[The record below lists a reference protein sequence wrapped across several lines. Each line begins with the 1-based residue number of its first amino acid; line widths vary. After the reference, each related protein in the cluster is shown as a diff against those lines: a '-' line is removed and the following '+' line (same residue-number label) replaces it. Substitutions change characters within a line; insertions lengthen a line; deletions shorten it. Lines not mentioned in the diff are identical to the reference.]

1 MTPPSP
7 TALSVLRAVAG
18 GAGSLAPVHAALGTV
33 LDTIEPGLAVARVPR
48 LPPHRLRGPGVVPV
62 LGDLVLSAAI
72 TSSLAA
78 GLRISTLTL
87 HTAMLGP
94 LPPPGAALVARA
106 ELVGPGGTAA
116 GGTADAAADGVAGAT
131 AVASAAAAAGGLGGA
146 SAGAVVGGLGRAS
159 MGESAGAVA
168 GAVAGATAV
177 SRAEVYAAD
186 GRPVAQVGARCAVLP
201 STGGGELFH
210 DPVDPDPFAALGPE
224 LRAAATLANSTG
236 GVQGGVL
243 AAVLG
248 HRIAEAIG
256 APDAAACDYD
266 VTFVR
271 GIAADGDR
279 MAVDVEVRHAG
290 RRLVAADARLRDA
303 RGLLAV
309 IASAACWLPPSP
321 RIPDGESR
329 NP

>member
-1 MTPPSP
+1 MTSP
-7 TALSVLRAVAG
+7 TALTVLRAVAG

-106 ELVGPGGTAA
+106 ELVGPAGAVA
-116 GGTADAAADGVAGAT
+116 GGTADASAD
-131 AVASAAAAAGGLGGA
+131 
-146 SAGAVVGGLGRAS
+146 
-159 MGESAGAVA
+159 
-168 GAVAGATAV
+168 AVAGATAV

-224 LRAAATLANSTG
+224 LRAAATLANSAG

-243 AAVLG
+243 AAVVG

-271 GIAADGDR
+271 GVAADGAG
-279 MAVDVEVRHAG
+279 MAVDVEVRHGG
-290 RRLVAADARLRDA
+290 RRLVAADARLRDS
-303 RGLLAV
+303 RGRVAV
-309 IASAACWLPPSP
+309 IASAACWLPPPSP
-321 RIPDGESR
+321 HIPDGESR

>member
-1 MTPPSP
+1 MTSP
-7 TALSVLRAVAG
+7 TALTVLRAVAG
-18 GAGSLAPVHAALGTV
+18 GAGSLAPVHAALGTA

-106 ELVGPGGTAA
+106 ELVGAGGAVA
-116 GGTADAAADGVAGAT
+116 GGTADASAD
-131 AVASAAAAAGGLGGA
+131 
-146 SAGAVVGGLGRAS
+146 
-159 MGESAGAVA
+159 
-168 GAVAGATAV
+168 AVAGATAV

-224 LRAAATLANSTG
+224 LRAAATLANSAG

-243 AAVLG
+243 AAVVG

-271 GIAADGDR
+271 GVAADGAG
-279 MAVDVEVRHAG
+279 MAVDVEVRHGG
-290 RRLVAADARLRDA
+290 RRLVAADARLRDS
-303 RGLLAV
+303 RGRVAV
-309 IASAACWLPPSP
+309 IASAACWLPPPSP
-321 RIPDGESR
+321 HIPDGESR

>member
-1 MTPPSP
+1 MTPPEASP
-7 TALSVLRAVAG
+7 SALTVLRAVAR
-18 GAGSLAPVHAALGTV
+18 GAGSLAPVHAALGTA

-106 ELVGPGGTAA
+106 ELVGPAGAVA
-116 GGTADAAADGVAGAT
+116 GGTADASAD
-131 AVASAAAAAGGLGGA
+131 
-146 SAGAVVGGLGRAS
+146 
-159 MGESAGAVA
+159 
-168 GAVAGATAV
+168 AVAGATAV

-224 LRAAATLANSTG
+224 LRAAATLANSAG

-243 AAVLG
+243 AAVVG

-271 GIAADGDR
+271 GVAADGAG
-279 MAVDVEVRHAG
+279 MAVDVEVRHGG
-290 RRLVAADARLRDA
+290 RRLVAADARLRDS
-303 RGLLAV
+303 RGRVAV
-309 IASAACWLPPSP
+309 IASAACWLPPPSP
-321 RIPDGESR
+321 HIPDGESR

>member
-1 MTPPSP
+1 MNPPTPEAFP

-18 GAGSLAPVHAALGTV
+18 GAGSLAPVHAALGTA

-106 ELVGPGGTAA
+106 ELV
-116 GGTADAAADGVAGAT
+116 
-131 AVASAAAAAGGLGGA
+131 ASTD
-146 SAGAVVGGLGRAS
+146 
-159 MGESAGAVA
+159 
-168 GAVAGATAV
+168 ATAV

-201 STGGGELFH
+201 STRGGELFH

-224 LRAAATLANSTG
+224 LWAAATLANSAG

-243 AAVLG
+243 AAVVG

-271 GIAADGDR
+271 GVAADGAG
-279 MAVDVEVRHAG
+279 MAVDVEVRHGG
-290 RRLVAADARLRDA
+290 RRLVAADARLRDS
-303 RGLLAV
+303 RGRVAV
-309 IASAACWLPPSP
+309 IASAACWLPPPS
-321 RIPDGESR
+321 RQIDDGESP

>member
-1 MTPPSP
+1 MTSP
-7 TALSVLRAVAG
+7 TALAVLRAVAA

-106 ELVGPGGTAA
+106 ELVGPGGVVA
-116 GGTADAAADGVAGAT
+116 GGTADASADGVAGAT
-131 AVASAAAAAGGLGGA
+131 AGASAAAAAGGVGSA
-146 SAGAVVGGLGRAS
+146 SAGELAGAVVAGPGRAS
-159 MGESAGAVA
+159 A

-224 LRAAATLANSTG
+224 LRAAATLANSAG

-243 AAVLG
+243 AAVVG

-256 APDAAACDYD
+256 APDAACDYD

-271 GIAADGDR
+271 GIAADGAG
-279 MAVDVEVRHAG
+279 MAVDVEVRHGG
-290 RRLVAADARLRDA
+290 RRLVAADARLRDS
-303 RGLLAV
+303 RGRVAV
-309 IASAACWLPPSP
+309 IASAACWLPASP
-321 RIPDGESR
+321 QIPDGESP

>member
-1 MTPPSP
+1 MPEASP

-106 ELVGPGGTAA
+106 ELVAPGGA
-116 GGTADAAADGVAGAT
+116 VAGAVAEAT
-131 AVASAAAAAGGLGGA
+131 AVSRAEVCA
-146 SAGAVVGGLGRAS
+146 SAGESDGGP
-159 MGESAGAVA
+159 A

-177 SRAEVYAAD
+177 SRAAVYAAD

-201 STGGGELFH
+201 STGGGALFH

-224 LRAAATLANSTG
+224 LRAAATLANSAG

-243 AAVLG
+243 AAVVG

-271 GIAADGDR
+271 GIAADGAG
-279 MAVDVEVRHAG
+279 MAVDVEVRHGG
-290 RRLVAADARLRDA
+290 RRLVAAH
-303 RGLLAV
+303 
-309 IASAACWLPPSP
+309 P
-321 RIPDGESR
+321 R
-329 NP
+329 

>member
-1 MTPPSP
+1 VNPPPPEASP

-106 ELVGPGGTAA
+106 ELVAPA
-116 GGTADAAADGVAGAT
+116 GAAADGVAGA
-131 AVASAAAAAGGLGGA
+131 VAGASVCASAGGLGGA
-146 SAGAVVGGLGRAS
+146 SAGASEGGL
-159 MGESAGAVA
+159 A

-177 SRAEVYAAD
+177 SRAAVYAAD

-224 LRAAATLANSTG
+224 LRAAATLANSAG

-243 AAVLG
+243 AAVVG

-256 APDAAACDYD
+256 APDAAACDCD

-271 GIAADGDR
+271 GVAADGAG
-279 MAVDVEVRHAG
+279 MAVDVEVRHGG
-290 RRLVAADARLRDA
+290 RRLVAADARLRDS
-303 RGLLAV
+303 RGRVAV
-309 IASAACWLPPSP
+309 IASAACWLPPESP
-321 RIPDGESR
+321 

>member
-1 MTPPSP
+1 VTSP
-7 TALSVLRAVAG
+7 TALTVLRAVAG
-18 GAGSLAPVHAALGTV
+18 GAGSLAPVHAALGTA

-106 ELVGPGGTAA
+106 ELVGPGGAVA
-116 GGTADAAADGVAGAT
+116 GGTADASAD
-131 AVASAAAAAGGLGGA
+131 
-146 SAGAVVGGLGRAS
+146 
-159 MGESAGAVA
+159 
-168 GAVAGATAV
+168 AVAGATAV

-224 LRAAATLANSTG
+224 LRAAATLANSAG

-243 AAVLG
+243 AAVVG

-271 GIAADGDR
+271 GIAADGAG
-279 MAVDVEVRHAG
+279 MAVDVEVRHGG
-290 RRLVAADARLRDA
+290 RRLVAADARLRDS
-303 RGLLAV
+303 RGRVAV
-309 IASAACWLPPSP
+309 IASAACWLPPPSP
-321 RIPDGESR
+321 HIPDGESR

>member
-1 MTPPSP
+1 MTSP
-7 TALSVLRAVAG
+7 TALTVLRAVAG

-106 ELVGPGGTAA
+106 ELVAPA
-116 GGTADAAADGVAGAT
+116 GAAADGVAGGVAGASAG
-131 AVASAAAAAGGLGGA
+131 AVAGASVCASAGGLGGA
-146 SAGAVVGGLGRAS
+146 SAGESEGGL
-159 MGESAGAVA
+159 A

-177 SRAEVYAAD
+177 SRAAVYAAD

-224 LRAAATLANSTG
+224 LRAAATLANSAG

-243 AAVLG
+243 AAVVG

-271 GIAADGDR
+271 GIAADGAG
-279 MAVDVEVRHAG
+279 MAVDVEVRHGG
-290 RRLVAADARLRDA
+290 RRLVAADARLRDS
-303 RGLLAV
+303 RGRVAV
-309 IASAACWLPPSP
+309 IASAACWLPPESP
-321 RIPDGESR
+321 

>member
-1 MTPPSP
+1 M
-7 TALSVLRAVAG
+7 
-18 GAGSLAPVHAALGTV
+18 
-33 LDTIEPGLAVARVPR
+33 
-48 LPPHRLRGPGVVPV
+48 

-106 ELVGPGGTAA
+106 ELVGPGGVVA
-116 GGTADAAADGVAGAT
+116 GGTADASADGVAGAT
-131 AVASAAAAAGGLGGA
+131 AGASAAAAAGGVGSA
-146 SAGAVVGGLGRAS
+146 SAGELAGAVVAGPGRAS
-159 MGESAGAVA
+159 A

-224 LRAAATLANSTG
+224 LRAAATLANSAG

-243 AAVLG
+243 AAVVG

-271 GIAADGDR
+271 GIAADGAG
-279 MAVDVEVRHAG
+279 MAVDVEVRHGG
-290 RRLVAADARLRDA
+290 RRLVAADARLRDS
-303 RGLLAV
+303 RGRVAV
-309 IASAACWLPPSP
+309 IASAACWLPASP
-321 RIPDGESR
+321 QIPDGESP

>member
-1 MTPPSP
+1 VTSP
-7 TALSVLRAVAG
+7 TALTVLRAVAG
-18 GAGSLAPVHAALGTV
+18 GAGSLAPVHAALGTA

-106 ELVGPGGTAA
+106 ELVGPGGAVA
-116 GGTADAAADGVAGAT
+116 GGTADASAD
-131 AVASAAAAAGGLGGA
+131 
-146 SAGAVVGGLGRAS
+146 
-159 MGESAGAVA
+159 
-168 GAVAGATAV
+168 AVAGATAV

-224 LRAAATLANSTG
+224 LRAAATLANSAG

-243 AAVLG
+243 AAVVG

-271 GIAADGDR
+271 GIAADGAG
-279 MAVDVEVRHAG
+279 MAVDVEVRHGG
-290 RRLVAADARLRDA
+290 RRLVAADARLRDS
-303 RGLLAV
+303 RGRVAV
-309 IASAACWLPPSP
+309 IASAACWLPASP
-321 RIPDGESR
+321 QIPDVESP

>member
-1 MTPPSP
+1 VTAPEASPS
-7 TALSVLRAVAG
+7 ALAVLRAVAR

-33 LDTIEPGLAVARVPR
+33 LDTVEPGLAVARVPR

-94 LPPPGAALVARA
+94 LPPSGEPLVARA
-106 ELVGPGGTAA
+106 ELVAPA
-116 GGTADAAADGVAGAT
+116 GGTA
-131 AVASAAAAAGGLGGA
+131 
-146 SAGAVVGGLGRAS
+146 
-159 MGESAGAVA
+159 
-168 GAVAGATAV
+168 V
-177 SRAEVYAAD
+177 SRGEVYAAD

-201 STGGGELFH
+201 SGGGGALFH

-224 LRAAATLANSTG
+224 LRAAATLANSAG

-243 AAVLG
+243 AAVVG
-248 HRIAEAIG
+248 HRIAEALG
-256 APDAAACDYD
+256 APDSVACDHD

-271 GIAADGDR
+271 SVAADGAG
-279 MAVDVEVRHAG
+279 MAVEVEVRHGG

-303 RGLLAV
+303 GGRVAVLA
-309 IASAACWLPPSP
+309 AATVWQPESP
-321 RIPDGESR
+321 TPDVESR
-329 NP
+329 HR

>member
-1 MTPPSP
+1 VTPPSP

-18 GAGSLAPVHAALGTV
+18 GAGSLAPVHAALGTA

-106 ELVGPGGTAA
+106 ELVGPGGAVA
-116 GGTADAAADGVAGAT
+116 GGTADASAD
-131 AVASAAAAAGGLGGA
+131 
-146 SAGAVVGGLGRAS
+146 
-159 MGESAGAVA
+159 
-168 GAVAGATAV
+168 AVAGATAV

-224 LRAAATLANSTG
+224 LRAAATLANSAG

-243 AAVLG
+243 AAVVG

-271 GIAADGDR
+271 GVAADGAG
-279 MAVDVEVRHAG
+279 MAVDVEVRHGG
-290 RRLVAADARLRDA
+290 RRLVAADARLRDS
-303 RGLLAV
+303 RGRVAV
-309 IASAACWLPPSP
+309 IASAACWLPPPSP
-321 RIPDGESR
+321 HIPDGESR

>member
-1 MTPPSP
+1 MTSP
-7 TALSVLRAVAG
+7 TALTVLRAVAG
-18 GAGSLAPVHAALGTV
+18 GAGSLAPVHAALGTA

-94 LPPPGAALVARA
+94 LPPPGAALAARA
-106 ELVGPGGTAA
+106 ELVGPA
-116 GGTADAAADGVAGAT
+116 GGTADASAD
-131 AVASAAAAAGGLGGA
+131 
-146 SAGAVVGGLGRAS
+146 
-159 MGESAGAVA
+159 
-168 GAVAGATAV
+168 AVAGATAV

-210 DPVDPDPFAALGPE
+210 DPIDPDPFAALGPE
-224 LRAAATLANSTG
+224 LRAAATLANSAG

-243 AAVLG
+243 AAVVG

>member
-1 MTPPSP
+1 VTAPEASPS
-7 TALSVLRAVAG
+7 ALAVLRAVAR

-33 LDTIEPGLAVARVPR
+33 LDTVEPGLAVARVPR

-106 ELVGPGGTAA
+106 ELVGPGGAVA
-116 GGTADAAADGVAGAT
+116 GGTADASAD
-131 AVASAAAAAGGLGGA
+131 
-146 SAGAVVGGLGRAS
+146 
-159 MGESAGAVA
+159 
-168 GAVAGATAV
+168 AVAGATAV

-224 LRAAATLANSTG
+224 LRAAATLANSAG

-243 AAVLG
+243 AAVVG

-321 RIPDGESR
+321 RITDGESR

>member
-1 MTPPSP
+1 MTSP
-7 TALSVLRAVAG
+7 TALTVLRAVAG
-18 GAGSLAPVHAALGTV
+18 GAGSLAPVHAALGTA

-106 ELVGPGGTAA
+106 ELVGPGGAVA
-116 GGTADAAADGVAGAT
+116 GGTADASAD
-131 AVASAAAAAGGLGGA
+131 
-146 SAGAVVGGLGRAS
+146 
-159 MGESAGAVA
+159 
-168 GAVAGATAV
+168 AVAGATAV

-271 GIAADGDR
+271 GVAADGAG
-279 MAVDVEVRHAG
+279 MAVDVEVRHGG
-290 RRLVAADARLRDA
+290 RRLVAADARLRDS
-303 RGLLAV
+303 RGRVAV
-309 IASAACWLPPSP
+309 IASAACWLPPPSP
-321 RIPDGESR
+321 HIPDGESR

>member
-1 MTPPSP
+1 MTSP
-7 TALSVLRAVAG
+7 TALTVLRAVAG
-18 GAGSLAPVHAALGTV
+18 GAGSLAPVHAALGTA

-106 ELVGPGGTAA
+106 ELVGPAGAVA
-116 GGTADAAADGVAGAT
+116 GGTADASAD
-131 AVASAAAAAGGLGGA
+131 
-146 SAGAVVGGLGRAS
+146 
-159 MGESAGAVA
+159 
-168 GAVAGATAV
+168 AVAGATAV

-224 LRAAATLANSTG
+224 LRAAATLANSAG

-243 AAVLG
+243 AAVVG

-256 APDAAACDYD
+256 APDAAASDYD

-271 GIAADGDR
+271 GVAADGTG
-279 MAVDVEVRHAG
+279 MAVDVEVRHGG
-290 RRLVAADARLRDA
+290 RRLVAADARLRDS
-303 RGLLAV
+303 RGRVAV
-309 IASAACWLPPSP
+309 IASAACWLPPPSP
-321 RIPDGESR
+321 HIPDGESR

>member
-1 MTPPSP
+1 MTPPEASP
-7 TALSVLRAVAG
+7 SALAVLRAVAR

-106 ELVGPGGTAA
+106 ELVGPGGAVA
-116 GGTADAAADGVAGAT
+116 GGTADASAD
-131 AVASAAAAAGGLGGA
+131 
-146 SAGAVVGGLGRAS
+146 
-159 MGESAGAVA
+159 
-168 GAVAGATAV
+168 AVAGATAV

-224 LRAAATLANSTG
+224 LRAAATLANSAG

-243 AAVLG
+243 AAVVG

-271 GIAADGDR
+271 GIAADGAG
-279 MAVDVEVRHAG
+279 MAVDVEVRHGG
-290 RRLVAADARLRDA
+290 RRLVAADARLRDS
-303 RGLLAV
+303 RGRVAV
-309 IASAACWLPPSP
+309 IASAACWLPASP
-321 RIPDGESR
+321 QIPDVESP

>member
-1 MTPPSP
+1 MPEASP

-18 GAGSLAPVHAALGTV
+18 GAGSLAPVHAALGTA

-106 ELVGPGGTAA
+106 ELVAPA
-116 GGTADAAADGVAGAT
+116 GAAADGVAGGVAGASAG
-131 AVASAAAAAGGLGGA
+131 AVAGDSVCASAGGLGGA
-146 SAGAVVGGLGRAS
+146 SAGESEGGL
-159 MGESAGAVA
+159 A

-177 SRAEVYAAD
+177 SRAAVYAAD

-224 LRAAATLANSTG
+224 LRAAATLANSAG

-243 AAVLG
+243 AAVVG

-271 GIAADGDR
+271 GIAADGAG
-279 MAVDVEVRHAG
+279 MAVDVEVRHGG
-290 RRLVAADARLRDA
+290 RRLVAADARLRDS
-303 RGLLAV
+303 RGRVAV

-321 RIPDGESR
+321 QIHDGESP

>member
-1 MTPPSP
+1 MPEASP

-106 ELVGPGGTAA
+106 ELVAPA
-116 GGTADAAADGVAGAT
+116 GAAADGVAGA
-131 AVASAAAAAGGLGGA
+131 VAGASVCASAGGLGGA
-146 SAGAVVGGLGRAS
+146 SAGESEGGL
-159 MGESAGAVA
+159 A

-177 SRAEVYAAD
+177 SRAAVYAAD

-224 LRAAATLANSTG
+224 LRAAATLANSAG

-243 AAVLG
+243 AAVVG
-248 HRIAEAIG
+248 HRIAEVIG
-256 APDAAACDYD
+256 APDAAACDCD

-271 GIAADGDR
+271 GVAADGAG
-279 MAVDVEVRHAG
+279 MAVDVEVRHGG
-290 RRLVAADARLRDA
+290 RRLVAADARLRDS
-303 RGLLAV
+303 RGRVAL
-309 IASAACWLPPSP
+309 IASAACWLPPESP
-321 RIPDGESR
+321 SP
-329 NP
+329 

>member
-1 MTPPSP
+1 MTPPEASP
-7 TALSVLRAVAG
+7 SALTVLRAVAR

-33 LDTIEPGLAVARVPR
+33 LETVEPGLAVARVPR

-94 LPPPGAALVARA
+94 LPEAGEPLVARA
-106 ELVGPGGTAA
+106 ELVAPAA
-116 GGTADAAADGVAGAT
+116 G
-131 AVASAAAAAGGLGGA
+131 
-146 SAGAVVGGLGRAS
+146 
-159 MGESAGAVA
+159 
-168 GAVAGATAV
+168 TAV
-177 SRAEVYAAD
+177 SRGEVHAAD

-224 LRAAATLANSTG
+224 LRAAATLANSAG

-243 AAVLG
+243 AAVVG
-248 HRIAEAIG
+248 HRITAAL
-256 APDAAACDYD
+256 PDGVACDHD

-271 GIAADGDR
+271 GIPADGAP
-279 MAVDVEVRHAG
+279 MSVDVEVRHGG
-290 RRLVAADARLRDA
+290 RRLFAADARLHDA
-303 RGLLAV
+303 GGHVAV
-309 IASAACWLPPSP
+309 LASAAGWLDP
-321 RIPDGESR
+321 RGESGDR
-329 NP
+329 AR

>member
-1 MTPPSP
+1 MPEASP

-106 ELVGPGGTAA
+106 ELVAPA
-116 GGTADAAADGVAGAT
+116 GAAADGVAGAMAG
-131 AVASAAAAAGGLGGA
+131 AVAGESEGGLAGAVAGASVCSSAGGLGGA
-146 SAGAVVGGLGRAS
+146 SAGEAEGGL
-159 MGESAGAVA
+159 A

-177 SRAEVYAAD
+177 SRAAVYAAD

-224 LRAAATLANSTG
+224 LRAAATLANSAG

-243 AAVLG
+243 AAVVG
-248 HRIAEAIG
+248 HRIAEAIS
-256 APDAAACDYD
+256 APDAAACDY
-266 VTFVR
+266 T
-271 GIAADGDR
+271 
-279 MAVDVEVRHAG
+279 
-290 RRLVAADARLRDA
+290 
-303 RGLLAV
+303 
-309 IASAACWLPPSP
+309 
-321 RIPDGESR
+321 
-329 NP
+329 

>member
-1 MTPPSP
+1 MTSP
-7 TALSVLRAVAG
+7 TALTVLRAVAG
-18 GAGSLAPVHAALGTV
+18 GAGSLAPVHAALGTA

-106 ELVGPGGTAA
+106 ELVGPGGAVA
-116 GGTADAAADGVAGAT
+116 GGTADASAD
-131 AVASAAAAAGGLGGA
+131 
-146 SAGAVVGGLGRAS
+146 
-159 MGESAGAVA
+159 
-168 GAVAGATAV
+168 AVAGATAV

-224 LRAAATLANSTG
+224 LRAAATLANSAG

-243 AAVLG
+243 AAVVG

-321 RIPDGESR
+321 RITDGESR

>member
-1 MTPPSP
+1 VTSP
-7 TALSVLRAVAG
+7 TALTVLRAVAA

-106 ELVGPGGTAA
+106 ELVGPGGAVA
-116 GGTADAAADGVAGAT
+116 GGTADASADGVAGAT
-131 AVASAAAAAGGLGGA
+131 AGASAAAAAGGVGST
-146 SAGAVVGGLGRAS
+146 SAGELAAALVGGPGRAS
-159 MGESAGAVA
+159 VGESG

-224 LRAAATLANSTG
+224 LRAAATLANSAG

-243 AAVLG
+243 AAVVG

-271 GIAADGDR
+271 GVAADGAG
-279 MAVDVEVRHAG
+279 MAVDVEVRHGG
-290 RRLVAADARLRDA
+290 RRLVAADARLRDS
-303 RGLLAV
+303 RGRVAV
-309 IASAACWLPPSP
+309 IASAACWLPASP
-321 RIPDGESR
+321 QIPDVESP

>member
-1 MTPPSP
+1 VTPPSP

-106 ELVGPGGTAA
+106 ELVGPGGAVA
-116 GGTADAAADGVAGAT
+116 GGTADASAD
-131 AVASAAAAAGGLGGA
+131 
-146 SAGAVVGGLGRAS
+146 
-159 MGESAGAVA
+159 
-168 GAVAGATAV
+168 AVAGATAV

-224 LRAAATLANSTG
+224 LRAAATLANSAG

-243 AAVLG
+243 AAVVG

-271 GIAADGDR
+271 GVAADGAG
-279 MAVDVEVRHAG
+279 MAVDVEVRHGG
-290 RRLVAADARLRDA
+290 RRLVAADARLRDS
-303 RGLLAV
+303 RGRVAV
-309 IASAACWLPPSP
+309 IASAACWLPPPSP
-321 RIPDGESR
+321 HIPDGESR

>member
-1 MTPPSP
+1 MPEASP

-106 ELVGPGGTAA
+106 ELVAPA
-116 GGTADAAADGVAGAT
+116 GSAADGVAGA
-131 AVASAAAAAGGLGGA
+131 VAGASVCASAGGLGGA
-146 SAGAVVGGLGRAS
+146 SAGESEGGL
-159 MGESAGAVA
+159 A

-177 SRAEVYAAD
+177 SRAAVYAAD

-224 LRAAATLANSTG
+224 LRAAATLANSAG

-243 AAVLG
+243 AAVVG

-271 GIAADGDR
+271 GVAADGAG
-279 MAVDVEVRHAG
+279 MAVDVEVRHGG
-290 RRLVAADARLRDA
+290 RRLVAADARLRDS
-303 RGLLAV
+303 RGRVAV
-309 IASAACWLPPSP
+309 IASAACWLPPPSLH
-321 RIPDGESR
+321 IPDGES
-329 NP
+329 PHP

>member
-1 MTPPSP
+1 LT
-7 TALSVLRAVAG
+7 VLRAVAG
-18 GAGSLAPVHAALGTV
+18 GAGSLAPVHAALGTA

-106 ELVGPGGTAA
+106 ELVGPA
-116 GGTADAAADGVAGAT
+116 GGTADASAD
-131 AVASAAAAAGGLGGA
+131 
-146 SAGAVVGGLGRAS
+146 
-159 MGESAGAVA
+159 
-168 GAVAGATAV
+168 AVAGATAV